1 MEKIKKEILIV
12 NIKGDILDL
21 AKNVED
27 AKRTGATNYECYS
40 GNLIFFC
47 EESEAEYLQRLLVN
61 YKKAVKVITKKLKEA

>member
-27 AKRTGATNYECYS
+27 AKKEGATFYECYS